1 MEIEMSRSGSIT
13 VVGIRGS
20 VDGLTAD
27 DLMRTFSDRVTE
39 GSVQLVADCSALDY
53 TSSAGLRSLLGAVKL
68 ARQHGGD
75 LRLAAIQTQVLARAR
90 SFRLHEHPQVL
101 PGRAKRR
108 DQLRRAGLT
117 RAGGEHEV
125 SDPSQARRGRRHRFG
140 QRQVRGRAR
149 ARQRA
154 EPRRASRSTCWSDAA
169 PAACTR
175 R

>member
-1 MEIEMSRSGSIT
+1 MEIQMSRSGSIT

-75 LRLAAIQTQVLARAR
+75 LRLAAIQTQVLRVLDLSGFTSILKYYPDVQSAVT
-90 SFRLHEHPQVL
+90 SF
-101 PGRAKRR
+101 
-108 DQLRRAGLT
+108 
-117 RAGGEHEV
+117 
-125 SDPSQARRGRRHRFG
+125 
-140 QRQVRGRAR
+140 
-149 ARQRA
+149 A
-154 EPRRASRSTCWSDAA
+154 EPT
-169 PAACTR
+169 
-175 R
+175 